1 MRCAICN
8 KEFECYRSF
17 TEVCKILDS
26 CECIDCLLEANLR
39 LPNVKYKD
47 KFLMSVLNSCYYDKD
62 INRVKE
68 QIKKILVMNIL

>member
-1 MRCAICN
+1 MKCVICN
-8 KEFECYRSF
+8 NEFECHRSL
-17 TEVCKILDS
+17 TEVCKLLDS
-26 CECIDCLLEANLR
+26 CECIDCLLKDNQK

-47 KFLMSVLNSCYYDKD
+47 RFLMSVLNSCYYDED